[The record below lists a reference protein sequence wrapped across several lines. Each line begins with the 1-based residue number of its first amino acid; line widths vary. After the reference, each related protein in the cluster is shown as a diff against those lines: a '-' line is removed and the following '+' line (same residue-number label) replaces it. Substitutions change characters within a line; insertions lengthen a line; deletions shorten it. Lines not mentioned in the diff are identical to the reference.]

1 MKMSTV
7 NFNGIEIDA
16 DKAKYMLE
24 RIILQENNNERTKEH
39 NDGEMS
45 KMIKK
50 IIEEESNCL

>member
-1 MKMSTV
+1 MTTV
-7 NFNGIEIDA
+7 DFNGITIDT

-24 RIILQENNNERTKEH
+24 RIILQENNNEKTKEH